1 MKEMIKNYRGTLIS
15 SGMVIL
21 AGILVG
27 FTSIQGKWLNVFFI
41 VMQCALVTIIF
52 YDNRNRQQSRKV
64 IGMTIWIIP
73 VITLIYN
80 GIGQHGSRYREFI
93 YGIDLL
99 WNRFNVYGYRKLS
112 AKGKTEQY
120 DRNQGRMDIAG

>member
-15 SGMVIL
+15 SGLVIL

-80 GIGQHGSRYREFI
+80 GIARLVNMGADTENLFMSISRTWHQVPKKIFRILKYRNLI
-93 YGIDLL
+93 LI
-99 WNRFNVYGYRKLS
+99 
-112 AKGKTEQY
+112 
-120 DRNQGRMDIAG
+120 RNF

>member
-80 GIGQHGSRYREFI
+80 GIARLVNMGADTENLFMSISRTWHQVPKKIFRILKYRNLI
-93 YGIDLL
+93 LI
-99 WNRFNVYGYRKLS
+99 
-112 AKGKTEQY
+112 
-120 DRNQGRMDIAG
+120 RNF

>member
-15 SGMVIL
+15 SGLVIL

-27 FTSIQGKWLNVFFI
+27 FTSIQSKWLNVFFI
-41 VMQCALVTIIF
+41 VMQCVLVTIIF

-80 GIGQHGSRYREFI
+80 GIARLVNMGADTENLFMSISRDWHQVPKKIFRILKYRNLI
-93 YGIDLL
+93 LI
-99 WNRFNVYGYRKLS
+99 
-112 AKGKTEQY
+112 
-120 DRNQGRMDIAG
+120 RNF